1 MSETTLIK
9 EWVDECEKKGKK
21 QSKSEEVKARLITST
36 SLHVSNSLH
45 AT

>member
-21 QSKSEEVKARLITST
+21 QSKKEWGSKSETNYI
-36 SLHVSNSLH
+36 N
-45 AT
+45 